1 MRGSAHVVLDT
12 SECRAVERLHD
23 RVVRADWLTLSLA
36 VVYQIGARMR
46 TIAVLVLCIGTMAAA
61 GAAQTTISTVASV
74 DGTPIAIECAGAG
87 PSLLIV
93 HGGTGDRTRWTP
105 LFPLFASKF
114 RVCAMDRRAHGGSGD
129 TAPYSLQ
136 KEVEDVVAVVAAQP
150 GPVFVLGHSFGAVC
164 AFEAAFH
171 TAKIAGLAL
180 YEPPV
185 RVADHSVILA
195 RMEAMMRSGDREG
208 ALVTFMREIVLI
220 SPDEVA
226 VMKGRPSW
234 AGLLATVET
243 SVRQDRAL
251 SQYQF
256 NPARA
261 RTMTVPTLLMEGSK
275 TASPEVKGSIDSLR
289 ETLPHATLHIF
300 EGQEHNAMDAI
311 PQEFAATVSSFLL
324 DQRR

>member
-1 MRGSAHVVLDT
+1 
-12 SECRAVERLHD
+12 
-23 RVVRADWLTLSLA
+23 
-36 VVYQIGARMR
+36 MR
-46 TIAVLVLCIGTMAAA
+46 TIAVLVLCIGSAAE
-61 GAAQTTISTVASV
+61 GAAQTSISTVASA
-74 DGTPIAIECAGAG
+74 DGTSIAIECAGAG

-105 LFPLFASKF
+105 LFPLLASQF

-136 KEVEDVVAVVAAQP
+136 KEVDDVVAVVAAQP

-164 AFEAAFH
+164 AFEAATH
-171 TAKIAGLAL
+171 TAKIARLAL

-185 RVADHSVILA
+185 RVGDHSAILT
-195 RMEAMMRSGDREG
+195 RMEAMIRSGDREA
-208 ALVTFMREIVLI
+208 ALVTFMREIVVL

-234 AGLLATVET
+234 AGLLTTVEY

-256 NPARA
+256 DPARA
-261 RTMTVPTLLMEGSK
+261 RTVTVPTLLMAGSK
-275 TASPEVKGSIDSLR
+275 TTSPEIKRSIDSLR
-289 ETLPHATLHIF
+289 ETLPHPKLHIF

-311 PQEFAATVSSFLL
+311 PREFVATVSSFLL
-324 DQRR
+324 DARR

>member
-1 MRGSAHVVLDT
+1 MR
-12 SECRAVERLHD
+12 R
-23 RVVRADWLTLSLA
+23 
-36 VVYQIGARMR
+36 
-46 TIAVLVLCIGTMAAA
+46 IAVLMMCFGTISTA
-61 GAAQTTISTVASV
+61 GAAQTSISTVTSA

-105 LFPLFASKF
+105 LFPLLASKF
-114 RVCAMDRRAHGGSGD
+114 RVCAMDRRAHGASGD
-129 TAPYSLQ
+129 TLPYSLQ
-136 KEVEDVVAVVAAQP
+136 KEVEDVVAAVAAQP

-171 TAKIAGLAL
+171 TAKITRLAL

-185 RVADHSVILA
+185 RPADHSAALA
-195 RMEAMMRSGDREG
+195 RMEAMIRRGDREG
-208 ALVTFMREIVLI
+208 ALTTFMREIVLI
-220 SPDEVA
+220 SPDEVTA
-226 VMKGRPSW
+226 MKARPSW
-234 AGLLATVET
+234 AGPLATIEA

-256 NPARA
+256 DPARA
-261 RTMTVPTLLMEGSK
+261 RTMTVPTLLMAGSK
-275 TASPEVKGSIDSLR
+275 TASPELKRSIDSLR
-289 ETLPHATLHIF
+289 QTLPHHTLRIF

-324 DQRR
+324 EPHP